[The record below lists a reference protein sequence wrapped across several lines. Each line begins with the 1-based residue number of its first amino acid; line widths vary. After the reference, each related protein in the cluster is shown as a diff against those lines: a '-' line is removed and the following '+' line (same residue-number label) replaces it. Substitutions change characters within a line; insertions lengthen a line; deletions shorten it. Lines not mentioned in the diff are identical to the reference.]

1 MSKIKFLFNKLL
13 TKLSTLFRWNKK
25 EKPELN
31 VFGHEG
37 ELEMIEYAKMVSMIR
52 NHYKAQSRKIG
63 HINLEEMMIKLSK
76 MNYVEIKALFAAIM
90 EIEVQSNRSY
100 NLEKKSKEFD
110 RSFKN
115 YH

>member
-13 TKLSTLFRWNKK
+13 TKLSTLFRWKKK
-25 EKPELN
+25 EKPEIN
-31 VFGHEG
+31 IFGHEG

-52 NHYKAQSRKIG
+52 NHYKAQSRKVG

-100 NLEKKSKEFD
+100 DLEKNSKEFNS
-110 RSFKN
+110 SFKN

>member
-1 MSKIKFLFNKLL
+1 MSKIKFLFHKLL
-13 TKLSTLFRWNKK
+13 TKLSTLFRWNKT
-25 EKPELN
+25 EKPKLN
-31 VFGHEG
+31 IFGHEG

-110 RSFKN
+110 RDFKN

>member
-1 MSKIKFLFNKLL
+1 M
-13 TKLSTLFRWNKK
+13 
-25 EKPELN
+25 EKPVRN
-31 VFGHEG
+31 IFGHEG

-52 NHYKAQSRKIG
+52 NHYKTQSRKIG
-63 HINLEEMMIKLSK
+63 HINLEEMMIMLSK

-110 RSFKN
+110 NSFKN

>member
-52 NHYKAQSRKIG
+52 NHYKAQSRKVG
-63 HINLEEMMIKLSK
+63 HINLEEMMIELSK

-100 NLEKKSKEFD
+100 DIEKNSKEFD
-110 RSFKN
+110 HVLKN
-115 YH
+115 YN

>member
-13 TKLSTLFRWNKK
+13 TKLSTLFRWNKT
-25 EKPELN
+25 EKPERN
-31 VFGHEG
+31 IFGHEG

-52 NHYKAQSRKIG
+52 SHYKAQARKVG

-90 EIEVQSNRSY
+90 EIEVQSNGSY
-100 NLEKKSKEFD
+100 ELEKNSKEFN
-110 RSFKN
+110 RNFKS
-115 YH
+115 Y

>member
-13 TKLSTLFRWNKK
+13 TKLSTLFRWNKTK
-25 EKPELN
+25 KPERN
-31 VFGHEG
+31 IFGHEG

-52 NHYKAQSRKIG
+52 SHYKAQARKVG

-100 NLEKKSKEFD
+100 EIEKNSKESN
-110 RSFKN
+110 RNFKN
-115 YH
+115 Y

>member
-13 TKLSTLFRWNKK
+13 TKLSTLFRWNKTK
-25 EKPELN
+25 KPVLN

-37 ELEMIEYAKMVSMIR
+37 ELEMIEYAKMVSLIR
-52 NHYKAQSRKIG
+52 NHYKIQSRKIG

-110 RSFKN
+110 RDFKN

>member
-52 NHYKAQSRKIG
+52 NHYKAQSRKVG
-63 HINLEEMMIKLSK
+63 HINLEEMMIKLSM

-90 EIEVQSNRSY
+90 EIEVQTNRSY
-100 NLEKKSKEFD
+100 DMEKSSKELN
-110 RSFKN
+110 RNFKS
-115 YH
+115 Y

>member
-1 MSKIKFLFNKLL
+1 MSKIKFFFHQLL
-13 TKLSTLFRWNKK
+13 IKLSTLFSRNKS
-25 EKPELN
+25 EKPERN
-31 VFGHEG
+31 IFGHEG

-52 NHYKAQSRKIG
+52 NHYKAQSMKVG
-63 HINLEEMMIKLSK
+63 HINLEDMMIKLSM

-100 NLEKKSKEFD
+100 HLEKNSKEFD
-110 RSFKN
+110 SSFKN

>member
-52 NHYKAQSRKIG
+52 NHYKAQSRKVG
-63 HINLEEMMIKLSK
+63 HINLEEMMIELSK

-90 EIEVQSNRSY
+90 QIEIETSNSFSAK
-100 NLEKKSKEFD
+100 NKDKKTNKMNS
-110 RSFKN
+110 R
-115 YH
+115 YY

>member
-1 MSKIKFLFNKLL
+1 MSKIKFLFHQLI

-31 VFGHEG
+31 IFGHEG
-37 ELEMIEYAKMVSMIR
+37 ELEMIEYAKNVSLIR
-52 NHYKAQSRKIG
+52 NHYKIQSRKVG
-63 HINLEEMMIKLSK
+63 HINLEEMMIELSK

-100 NLEKKSKEFD
+100 DLDKSSKDFD
-110 RSFKN
+110 RNFKS
-115 YH
+115 Y